1 MHRMRPIDT
10 VDGLGLPLVGAHWG
24 VVRWQ
29 MYGIPGIGMRRAAAW
44 ETLVAPPDSDRIA
57 GICLCGPRPPAIR
70 PCSPGACHIGIDP
83 GSLAFPISL
92 PVHVEDD
99 MKRLLVLLLCAPL
112 LLFAS
117 TSK

>member
-44 ETLVAPPDSDRIA
+44 ETLVAPPLIVT
-57 GICLCGPRPPAIR
+57 G
-70 PCSPGACHIGIDP
+70 
-83 GSLAFPISL
+83 
-92 PVHVEDD
+92 
-99 MKRLLVLLLCAPL
+99 
-112 LLFAS
+112 
-117 TSK
+117 

>member
-44 ETLVAPPDSDRIA
+44 ETLVAPLIVTGLGSACAARGRRPS
-57 GICLCGPRPPAIR
+57 GPALPAPAILESI
-70 PCSPGACHIGIDP
+70 PEASPFRSRYRFTWRMI
-83 GSLAFPISL
+83 
-92 PVHVEDD
+92 
-99 MKRLLVLLLCAPL
+99 
-112 LLFAS
+112 
-117 TSK
+117 

>member
-57 GICLCGPRPPAIR
+57 GICLCGPRRRPSGPALPAPAILESI
-70 PCSPGACHIGIDP
+70 PEASPFRSRYRFTWRMI
-83 GSLAFPISL
+83 
-92 PVHVEDD
+92 
-99 MKRLLVLLLCAPL
+99 
-112 LLFAS
+112 
-117 TSK
+117 